1 MTTPRAAAA
10 LVLVLLASACSG
22 SSDSTPTSQP
32 TSQPT
37 SSSSSQPTSSSSSSG
52 GATLTIKGFHYTA
65 LQVAPGTTITVKNLD
80 DAEHTVTSDTK
91 GVFDADEIAGT
102 PKTFT
107 APTTP
112 GTYTYHC
119 TYHASMHGSL
129 TVT

>member
-10 LVLVLLASACSG
+10 LAVILLSTACSG
-22 SSDSTPTSQP
+22 GSDSS
-32 TSQPT
+32 T
-37 SSSSSQPTSSSSSSG
+37 SSEPSSSTDSG
-52 GATLTIKGFHYTA
+52 STITIKGFHYTA

-91 GVFDADEIAGT
+91 GLFDADDVGST

-112 GTYTYHC
+112 GNYTYHC

>member
-10 LVLVLLASACSG
+10 LTLVLLATACSG
-22 SSDSTPTSQP
+22 SSGSKATTQP
-32 TSQPT
+32 TTAASDSGPT
-37 SSSSSQPTSSSSSSG
+37 I
-52 GATLTIKGFHYTA
+52 TIKGFKYTP

-91 GVFDADEIAGT
+91 GQFEADDVGGT

-107 APTTP
+107 APTKP
-112 GTYTYHC
+112 GVYTFHC
-119 TYHASMHGSL
+119 QYHASMHGSL

>member
-1 MTTPRAAAA
+1 MTTSRAVAVVL
-10 LVLVLLASACSG
+10 LVLASACS
-22 SSDSTPTSQP
+22 SSSEPTSQP
-32 TSQPT
+32 TTEQT
-37 SSSSSQPTSSSSSSG
+37 T
-52 GATLTIKGFHYTA
+52 GATAAASEPTITIKGFRYTP

-91 GVFDADEIAGT
+91 GVFDADDIGGT

-107 APTTP
+107 APTKP
-112 GTYTYHC
+112 GSYNYHC

>member
-10 LVLVLLASACSG
+10 LTLVLLATACSG
-22 SSDSTPTSQP
+22 SSGKTTSEPSTPASDSGP
-32 TSQPT
+32 TI
-37 SSSSSQPTSSSSSSG
+37 
-52 GATLTIKGFHYTA
+52 TIKDFRYTP

-91 GVFDADEIAGT
+91 GQFDASEVGGT

-107 APTTP
+107 APTKP
-112 GTYTYHC
+112 GVYTFHC

>member
-1 MTTPRAAAA
+1 MTTPPAAAA
-10 LVLVLLASACSG
+10 LAVVLLAAACSG
-22 SSDSTPTSQP
+22 SSGTKATSQP
-32 TSQPT
+32 TDQPT
-37 SSSSSQPTSSSSSSG
+37 DSSG
-52 GATLTIKGFHYTA
+52 PTITIKAFKYTP

-91 GVFDADEIAGT
+91 GQFDADEIGGT

-112 GTYTYHC
+112 GTYTFHC
-119 TYHASMHGSL
+119 TYHASMHGSI